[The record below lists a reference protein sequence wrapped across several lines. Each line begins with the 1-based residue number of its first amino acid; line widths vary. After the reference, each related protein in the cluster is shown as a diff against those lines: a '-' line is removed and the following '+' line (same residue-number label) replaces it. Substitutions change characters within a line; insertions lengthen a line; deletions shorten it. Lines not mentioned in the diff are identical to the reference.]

1 MKQTIR
7 KTITVLLALVM
18 VLTLL
23 PTVTVTARADDPISL
38 GNETIPTLSDSETPL
53 TLQAITK
60 GTILVNSP
68 KPGMQYSLNGATKT
82 DVTTD
87 AITVSAGN
95 TVAFYGSADS
105 YFGTTISG
113 GSAQCYIYGNIMSL
127 INATG
132 FASATALTGD
142 SAFYGFFAGNECLL
156 SHQSRKLVLPA
167 TTLTNSCYA
176 NMFYGCT
183 GLTTAPE
190 LPATNLTNSCY
201 ANMFTGCTG
210 LTTAPELPATNLTNS
225 CYKDMFR
232 GCTNLTT
239 APALPATTLA
249 ERCYYNMF
257 KGCMGL
263 TTAPELPATTLVKQC
278 YLSMFHDCTNLNA
291 VTCLATDIS
300 VKNATSNW
308 LKNVAFTGTFTKA
321 SGTDWPTDSP
331 SGIPEGWT
339 AVDYATTP
347 DVTTTSV
354 TYLDAQVDDTTHAVT
369 YTPATCTDYTPVASD
384 TEAVTWGTAGETTW
398 YVVQEDV
405 TIDNTVTFYGDVR
418 LILCDGAT
426 LTVNSV
432 TEDGNAITN
441 SGSGSLTVYAQST
454 GENAGALKATAQKG
468 SAILADG
475 CAVTVNGGKVTATM
489 GADDG
494 NGYAGIDVKNGSLTI
509 NGGVVNASVTGLY
522 IGIRAEKAPVTIN
535 GGSVTA
541 EGNMFG
547 INLNETVMTMNGGS
561 LAANS
566 GMICGISGPNA
577 SLAITGGTVTTESG
591 FTGINVATVSISGG
605 DLTIK
610 NGINANYDVSISGGD
625 VTIKKGISG
634 GNVSISGGSVK
645 IDSADSAAIFA
656 NETVTISGGAV
667 EATGQTYGIMT
678 WNGDVTITGG
688 DVTASATND
697 MAVNSQNGAVV
708 IGPGLRVDAGDNESA
723 AVKVTKAF
731 PGSHPQK
738 WAHIYEITNSTYTP
752 GELAKGKKLTVT
764 AASGDDFALV
774 CEGKGQIGYYLAATA
789 TDTQPTTTWTFTALD
804 DDPATQPMGV
814 IVSETDYNSARPGT
828 YTDTVTFTAQ
838 VEEAAALQ
846 KLTVPAYVWSDE
858 VQEAVKVDVDF
869 YYMPNETWK
878 QAIENHPENAGWST
892 FDNSFDVFIS
902 KGEKYTDATR
912 GINDFYIIDE
922 NADMVDFDLPVDPT
936 ITIRLVD
943 PAI

>member
-1 MKQTIR
+1 
-7 KTITVLLALVM
+7 
-18 VLTLL
+18 
-23 PTVTVTARADDPISL
+23 
-38 GNETIPTLSDSETPL
+38 
-53 TLQAITK
+53 
-60 GTILVNSP
+60 
-68 KPGMQYSLNGATKT
+68 
-82 DVTTD
+82 
-87 AITVSAGN
+87 
-95 TVAFYGSADS
+95 
-105 YFGTTISG
+105 
-113 GSAQCYIYGNIMSL
+113 
-127 INATG
+127 
-132 FASATALTGD
+132 
-142 SAFYGFFAGNECLL
+142 
-156 SHQSRKLVLPA
+156 
-167 TTLTNSCYA
+167 
-176 NMFYGCT
+176 MFY
-183 GLTTAPE
+183 
-190 LPATNLTNSCY
+190 
-201 ANMFTGCTG
+201 
-210 LTTAPELPATNLTNS
+210 
-225 CYKDMFR
+225 
-232 GCTNLTT
+232 
-239 APALPATTLA
+239 
-249 ERCYYNMF
+249 
-257 KGCMGL
+257 
-263 TTAPELPATTLVKQC
+263 
-278 YLSMFHDCTNLNA
+278 DCTKLNA

-300 VKNATSNW
+300 VENATANW
-308 LKNVAFTGTFTKA
+308 LSGVAPTGTFTKA
-321 SGTDWPTDSP
+321 SGTDWPTESP
-331 SGIPEGWT
+331 SGIPEGWM
-339 AVDYATTP
+339 VNDYSDGTTTP
-347 DVTTTSV
+347 V

-369 YTPATCTDYTPVASD
+369 YTPATCTDYTPVASYTD
-384 TEAVTWGTAGETTW
+384 AVTCGTAGETTW

-405 TIDNTVTFYGDVR
+405 TIDNTVTFTGDVR

-426 LTVNSV
+426 LTVNSA
-432 TEDGNAITN
+432 TEDGNAIMN

-509 NGGVVNASVTGLY
+509 NGGVVNASVTGFY

-535 GGSVTA
+535 GGSVTV
-541 EGNMFG
+541 EGNLGG
-547 INLNETVMTMNGGS
+547 INLNSTVMTMNGGS

-566 GMICGISGPNA
+566 GMFYGIGGSEA

-591 FTGINVATVSISGG
+591 FTGINADTVSISGG

-634 GNVSISGGSVK
+634 NNVSISGGSVK

-723 AVKVTKAF
+723 AVKVTKTF
-731 PGSHPQK
+731 PKTHPQK
-738 WAHIYEITNSTYTP
+738 WAHIYEITQSTYTLTIP
-752 GELAKGKKLTVT
+752 AAVTVSGAGWNATDGVGASGELAKGKKLTVT

-774 CEGKGQIGYYLAATA
+774 CEGKGTIGYYLAATA
-789 TDTQPTTTWTFTALD
+789 TDTQPTTSWTFTALD

-814 IVSETDYNSARPGT
+814 IVSETDYSSARPGT